1 VAGVILEL
9 DGAVAQPPVS
19 PVVGR
24 ALPIASAIVAA
35 VTLFV
40 SAGFHDPAI
49 RAPSAKS
56 LILEEV
62 FKKNQ
67 SAVSPT
73 LELRLPQDLA
83 AEIQTREVD
92 GVTGLARSAPTLR
105 SFRIRE
111 SNTVVIVAWIPG
123 APAIVQPTNLPVD
136 VLSVHGVYAANYS
149 VEAPSLTAV
158 RWTENGMTYEIAS
171 QSLLLREL
179 VVLAEQVR

>member
-1 VAGVILEL
+1 VAGVIFEL

-40 SAGFHDPAI
+40 SAGLHDPPM
-49 RAPSAKS
+49 RAPSARL

-62 FKKNQ
+62 FKNQ

-83 AEIQTREVD
+83 AEIHTREVD

-105 SFRIRE
+105 SFRIRG
-111 SNTVVIVAWIPG
+111 SNTIVIVACITG

-136 VLSVHGVYAANYS
+136 VLFVHGVYAANYS
-149 VEAPSLTAV
+149 VEAMSLTAV
-158 RWTENGMTYEIAS
+158 RWTENGMTYEVAS
-171 QSLLLREL
+171 RSLLLREL
-179 VVLAEQVR
+179 VALAEQVR